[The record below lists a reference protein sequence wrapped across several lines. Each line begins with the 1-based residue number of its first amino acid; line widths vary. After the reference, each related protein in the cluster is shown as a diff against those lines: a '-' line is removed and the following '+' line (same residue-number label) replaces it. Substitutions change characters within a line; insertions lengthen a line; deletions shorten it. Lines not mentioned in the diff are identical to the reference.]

1 MVGTEEKISQ
11 LTVIKRNGKKV
22 EFNGSKIA
30 LAIKKGF
37 DNAKIENGDEI
48 EHIYTEKD
56 IQLVYKE
63 VMNQIEKQF
72 KDQDKIKI
80 EEIQDLI
87 EDALKKKGYED
98 ICASFSEYRE
108 RRNQSRKLFSEEKK
122 LHKFLKTIE
131 GLGLK
136 SSNEDNNKNI
146 ILAIYGYVE
155 DDKEISHISNA
166 TITVKEK
173 LPKNQVVIDT
183 TNNTN
188 LISFLMELGIVKG
201 ISKRIMVNNISFPVV
216 NLDLENLKD
225 YSYSEEELQYAS

>member
-1 MVGTEEKISQ
+1 VFWIQNKKEMWIKEE
-11 LTVIKRNGKKV
+11 
-22 EFNGSKIA
+22 
-30 LAIKKGF
+30 
-37 DNAKIENGDEI
+37 
-48 EHIYTEKD
+48 
-56 IQLVYKE
+56 
-63 VMNQIEKQF
+63 F
-72 KDQDKIKI
+72 K
-80 EEIQDLI
+80 
-87 EDALKKKGYED
+87 
-98 ICASFSEYRE
+98 
-108 RRNQSRKLFSEEKK
+108 
-122 LHKFLKTIE
+122 LKTFNYE
-131 GLGLK
+131 SK
-136 SSNEDNNKNI
+136 NVRYNKCFFDANEDNNKNI